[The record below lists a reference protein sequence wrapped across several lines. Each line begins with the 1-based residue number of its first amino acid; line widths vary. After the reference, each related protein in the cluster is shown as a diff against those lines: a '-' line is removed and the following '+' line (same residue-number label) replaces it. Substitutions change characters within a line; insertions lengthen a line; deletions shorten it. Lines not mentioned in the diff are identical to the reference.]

1 MNAVSPEKV
10 LFGLM
15 AVELLLVGL
24 FGALGARYAFFHLG
38 REQNL
43 PAWFA
48 SLQLFAVAYA
58 ALGVAQQEVGLK
70 GRAARRTRPLVWYV
84 LAAGFA
90 FLSLDEFAALHEG
103 IRRQGR
109 TPVWVLV
116 YGPVAGLVAG
126 YSGYEILKRRPIDP
140 RLPYVFG
147 GACLIMGA
155 GAFGAEWVGLHM
167 RSKVWYG
174 LTLVVEEFGEM
185 LGVSL
190 LLYGLLRYRRALAQR
205 GARTAAGRTP
215 VPSSAGRARQHH
227 SAEDRCPPTA

>member
-1 MNAVSPEKV
+1 MDDVSPEQMLV
-10 LFGLM
+10 GLI

-43 PAWFA
+43 PTWFS

-58 ALGVAQQEVGLK
+58 ALGVARQESGLQD
-70 GRAARRTRPLVWYV
+70 RQARLNRPLVWYV

-90 FLSLDEFAALHEG
+90 FLSLDEFAEIHEV

-116 YGPVAGLVAG
+116 YGPIAGLVAG
-126 YSGYEILKRRPIDP
+126 YSGYEILKRRRIDP
-140 RLPYVFG
+140 RLPSVFG
-147 GACLIMGA
+147 VACLIMGA
-155 GAFGAEWVGLHM
+155 AAFGAEWVGLHM

-190 LLYGLLRYRRALAQR
+190 LLYGLLRYRRALEQR
-205 GARTAAGRTP
+205 DARTAAG
-215 VPSSAGRARQHH
+215 
-227 SAEDRCPPTA
+227 PPPQLP

>member
-1 MNAVSPEKV
+1 MNAVRPETV
-10 LFGLM
+10 LVGLI

-24 FGALGARYAFFHLG
+24 FGALGAHYAFFHLG

-58 ALGVAQQEVGLK
+58 ALGVARQEAGLK

-126 YSGYEILKRRPIDP
+126 YAGYETLKRRPIDP

-190 LLYGLLRYRRALAQR
+190 LLYSLLRYRRALTQR
-205 GARTAAGRTP
+205 YARAAAVHPPLP
-215 VPSSAGRARQHH
+215 VSAPEA
-227 SAEDRCPPTA
+227 